1 MKNCIYALLLMSVL
15 AVNDLCADEIE
26 EVIVTS
32 SLIDQTLSEL
42 ENPLHVISG
51 DDISNGATQSLGE
64 SLDNLL
70 GVSSTDYGSG
80 VGQPIIRGMSG
91 SRVRILNNGMVV
103 RDVSGLGSDHIN
115 DIDMN
120 NIQQVEVVIGPSSL
134 LYSNGSIGG
143 IINIVDNT
151 IARNDF
157 LESELRLGLE
167 GQSVNN
173 GTPIIFLFKII

>member
-91 SRVRILNNGMVV
+91 SRVRILNL
-103 RDVSGLGSDHIN
+103 SLIHI
-115 DIDMN
+115 
-120 NIQQVEVVIGPSSL
+120 
-134 LYSNGSIGG
+134 
-143 IINIVDNT
+143 
-151 IARNDF
+151 
-157 LESELRLGLE
+157 
-167 GQSVNN
+167 
-173 GTPIIFLFKII
+173 